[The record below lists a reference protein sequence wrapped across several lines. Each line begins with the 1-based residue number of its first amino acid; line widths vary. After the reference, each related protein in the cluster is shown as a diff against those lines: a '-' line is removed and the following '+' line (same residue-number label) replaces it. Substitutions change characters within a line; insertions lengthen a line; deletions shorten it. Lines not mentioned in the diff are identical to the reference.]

1 MTLGNTIAMIVS
13 ENISIFLVRATIFG
27 VFLAKVDAFGHYG
40 NILCSNDSKKVRSL
54 FYIFIKNF
62 CAMWVLKLLIE
73 NLLVLFKISCVKAHF
88 LIF

>member
-13 ENISIFLVRATIFG
+13 EKVSIFLVRATIFEG

-54 FYIFIKNF
+54 FYIFKKTF
-62 CAMWVLKLLIE
+62 VPCG
-73 NLLVLFKISCVKAHF
+73 F
-88 LIF
+88 